1 MIISIVRGKLIRFV
15 RMITRILDD
24 AFIDFTKDFRRKA
37 LSEMDH
43 AGAIEGILIFVAG
56 KAAKELQIG
65 RFSNLGYCF
74 FVRISIL
81 NLNE

>member
-1 MIISIVRGKLIRFV
+1 M
-15 RMITRILDD
+15 
-24 AFIDFTKDFRRKA
+24 TKDFRRKA